1 MRKVILLEFTLLS
14 IKFIL
19 DYILLRENY
28 ILVIIMYALLMLF
41 LSYFLT
47 KGEKNE
53 NKLYDD

>member
-41 LSYFLT
+41 LAYFLT

-53 NKLYDD
+53 NELYDD